1 MVCYSIM
8 CKVIRVTKERII
20 RMADSF
26 KIGNVLPRLFNGSK
40 YETNTSR
47 PSAQITTGNS
57 YNPFAKSGMKVDVL
71 TADVFDTTS
80 FTGGTKTPSISKI
93 KRMASTFV
101 GAIGDAFPTFRKGI
115 ENVVA
120 FCGRVKNDISNGWH
134 YLQETNVP
142 GITDLTRAIKT
153 KWENAQ
159 YTRDVNVYA
168 TMPVATLRAELINSL
183 STVA

>member
-40 YETNTSR
+40 YETTTSR
-47 PSAQITTGNS
+47 PSTQITAGKS

-71 TADVFDTTS
+71 TADVFDTTG
-80 FTGGTKTPSISKI
+80 FTGGTKTPSVSKI

-120 FCGRVKNDISNGWH
+120 FCGRIKNDISNGWQ

-142 GITDLTRAIKT
+142 GITDLTRAIKV
-153 KWENAQ
+153 KWENAH
-159 YTRDVNVYA
+159 YTRDVNLYA
-168 TMPVATLRAELINSL
+168 TMPVGTLRTELINSL